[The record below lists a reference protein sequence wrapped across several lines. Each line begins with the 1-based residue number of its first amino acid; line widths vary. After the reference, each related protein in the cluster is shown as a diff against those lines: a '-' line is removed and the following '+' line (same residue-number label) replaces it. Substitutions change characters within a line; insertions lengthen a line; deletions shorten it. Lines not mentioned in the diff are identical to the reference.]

1 MSTAREQLK
10 SAYELKR
17 EAKIRRNKARL
28 AALGLSTVKTAMASE
43 VTRPSAGG
51 GALGKAKAKRKRKRS
66 PEAPLPLRAP
76 SRRVRGEAPET
87 RGLEGE
93 AWIDRRTSARGLG
106 ARGGDGVG
114 AEDAEEEDAEYETR
128 RIAKYERL
136 LAKHAMDGLK
146 LPPRA
151 TYAHTVHRV
160 LSMSQKALLNRTR
173 AIERAQGVYAVLKM
187 RMFAEV
193 LILEGYDEVALE
205 AEAALQRLLELPRF
219 SGVAAQ
225 ALGAKTKATTATAK

>member
-1 MSTAREQLK
+1 MSTAQEQLK
-10 SAYELKR
+10 SAYELRR
-17 EAKIRRNKARL
+17 EAKILRNKAKL
-28 AALGLSTVKTAMASE
+28 AALGLSTTKTTMASA
-43 VTRPSAGG
+43 VAGPSAGG
-51 GALGKAKAKRKRKRS
+51 ASMIAKSKLKRKRS
-66 PEAPLPLRAP
+66 TEAPLSRRAP
-76 SRRVRGEAPET
+76 SRRVRGEAPES

-93 AWIDRRTSARGLG
+93 AWIDRRTSG
-106 ARGGDGVG
+106 RGGGGSGG
-114 AEDAEEEDAEYETR
+114 AECEEEEDAEYEAR
-128 RIAKYERL
+128 RMAKYERL

-193 LILEGYDEVALE
+193 LILEGYDEIALE

-219 SGVAAQ
+219 SGAAAQ
-225 ALGAKTKATTATAK
+225 DLGAKVKAKARK

>member
-93 AWIDRRTSARGLG
+93 AWIDRRTSARG
-106 ARGGDGVG
+106 GDGVG

-128 RIAKYERL
+128 RMAKYERL

-225 ALGAKTKATTATAK
+225 GLGAKTKATTATAK